1 MLAEYI
7 TRFLVVLFG
16 YAYPAFECFKTLEQH
31 PGNTRQLQF
40 WCQYWIIVAIL
51 TVIEMVGEFLV
62 SMLPMYGEAKLAF
75 LVYLWYPKTKGSDL
89 VYDTFLRPLVMQY
102 EPDIEERF
110 RNLRA
115 KSGQLLIFYL
125 KNFTEKGQIL
135 FLDVLR
141 YVVSKAS
148 SGTEVMM
155 RIRGRGSSSKNKKRE
170 KQGADELEDIAEALF
185 ATNAKQRGSRQH
197 K

>member
-1 MLAEYI
+1 M
-7 TRFLVVLFG
+7 
-16 YAYPAFECFKTLEQH
+16 Q
-31 PGNTRQLQF
+31 
-40 WCQYWIIVAIL
+40 
-51 TVIEMVGEFLV
+51 
-62 SMLPMYGEAKLAF
+62 
-75 LVYLWYPKTKGSDL
+75 GSDL

-155 RIRGRGSSSKNKKRE
+155 VR
-170 KQGADELEDIAEALF
+170 L
-185 ATNAKQRGSRQH
+185 
-197 K
+197 

>member
-1 MLAEYI
+1 MAGCCLATLI
-7 TRFLVVLFG
+7 RLSNASRHWNSIRATQGSFNSG
-16 YAYPAFECFKTLEQH
+16 ASTAFARCSSS
-31 PGNTRQLQF
+31 
-40 WCQYWIIVAIL
+40 
-51 TVIEMVGEFLV
+51 LV
-62 SMLPMYGEAKLAF
+62 SRTMQ
-75 LVYLWYPKTKGSDL
+75 GSDL

-155 RIRGRGSSSKNKKRE
+155 YAYKVVVFVKPNVSLFLLQRIRGGGSSSKNKKRE